1 MKVSILLKESSQA
14 IEREAINTYTKGP
27 FYVVY
32 ISTEKV
38 EKYPLDIIWRVT
50 ESY

>member
-1 MKVSILLKESSQA
+1 MKTRIWLKESSQP

-32 ISTEKV
+32 ISNEQV
-38 EKYPLDIIWRVT
+38 EKYPLANVWRIT